1 VCSCSD
7 ERSGFKDRTPL
18 VGLSRIPRTETAG
31 GWLLHTTAG
40 GDTWASIAARFG
52 ESEDDVE
59 WMNPIRI
66 PGNERMAYARQALDL
81 DPENRGD
88 SGSRR
93 PQ

>member
-1 VCSCSD
+1 MSGAASGIGR
-7 ERSGFKDRTPL
+7 RSSASVGFHRRRRPA
-18 VGLSRIPRTETAG
+18 AG
-31 GWLLHTTAG
+31 CCTRPG
-40 GDTWASIAARFG
+40 GDPWASIAARFG

-59 WMNPIRI
+59 WMYPIRI
-66 PGNERMAYARQALDL
+66 PGNERMAYARQVLNL